1 VRSSAQFIV
10 GRDECRGGRS
20 ATGAHAKITVMHRHP
35 GRRGPRPTFAW
46 AVLSTVSGAASAAPE
61 RVRQLGEELRE
72 TPRDLGEIA
81 HTIVDAFFRH
91 LPGVVTGLV
100 LFVLFWLLSK
110 AVVRVASRVMSRA
123 RADEEARE
131 LVLPL
136 IRFCVLAVGVLM
148 ALDQMGFEVGSLLA
162 GVGIAGLAVG
172 LAAQETIANMIAG
185 FSILWDRPFRLG
197 DYVNVAGSQ
206 GEVTQIGLRSTRL
219 KTLENR
225 EVILPN
231 KEIVRQA
238 IINHTRYPVSRIAA
252 VATIAHGSSVERAR
266 AAILEAVRRDM
277 PMLETPAPQ
286 VLVTGLGDLGAT
298 LEARVWVERP
308 ETPERTVFRLLEVM
322 EAALAAAGIERAR
335 PVAGAWKSPVSAPP
349 AA

>member
-1 VRSSAQFIV
+1 M
-10 GRDECRGGRS
+10 
-20 ATGAHAKITVMHRHP
+20 KLP
-35 GRRGPRPTFAW
+35 
-46 AVLSTVSGAASAAPE
+46 SGARLRWLMPVGVALLLLAGAAGARPGQDRTLKE
-61 RVRQLGEELRE
+61 QLRE
-72 TPRDLGEIA
+72 TPRDLGLIA
-81 HTIVDAFFRH
+81 ETFADALVRH
-91 LPGVVTGLV
+91 LPGIATGLF
-100 LFVLFWLLSK
+100 LYLLFWGLSK
-110 AVVRVASRVMSRA
+110 LVVRVASRVMRQA
-123 RADEEARE
+123 RADDEAHD

-136 IRFCVLAVGVLM
+136 VRFTILAIGLLM
-148 ALDQMGFEVGSLLA
+148 ALDQMGFQVGSLLA

-185 FSILWDRPFRLG
+185 FTILWDRPFRLG
-197 DYVNVAGSQ
+197 DYVSVAGSQ

-238 IINHTRYPVSRIAA
+238 IVNHTRYPVGRIAA
-252 VATIAHGSSVERAR
+252 MATIAHGSSVEGAR

-277 PMLETPAPQ
+277 PALETPAPQ
-286 VLVTGLGDLGAT
+286 VVVTGLGELGAT
-298 LEARVWVERP
+298 LEARVWVDRP

-322 EAALAAAGIERAR
+322 EAALVSAGIELAR
-335 PVAGAWKSPVSAPP
+335 PATAVWKSPAPAPP